1 MAYRI
6 PEETIEEL
14 RERTDI
20 VELVSEYVSLKKRG
34 KNYFGLCPF
43 HPEKTPSFSVNPEK
57 QIYHCFGCKAGGNAF
72 SFLMETQKIS
82 FLEAVRIL
90 AERAGVSLPE
100 PRSEGKKDKT
110 NDLLYQANE
119 FAQKYF
125 HHLLLKDK
133 RAEKARAYLKGRLL
147 SEKIVQEFGLGYSPS
162 DWDGLLKVATQRS
175 ISGTLLEKSGLAIK
189 RDDGGFYDR
198 FRDRIMFPIQDR
210 SGRTVAFGARA
221 LEDSQEPKYLNSP
234 ETPIY
239 QKSFVLYGL
248 RQARDAI
255 RKAERAIVVEGYTD
269 LLRLVE
275 AGIGN
280 VVASSGTALTKGQA
294 GLLCRYTHRVALVYD
309 ADLAGSAAA
318 FRGIDT
324 LLEADLGVN
333 VVSLPKGYDPDSF
346 VREKGGEA
354 FQDLLG
360 QAKEALDYKLE
371 AIAKTQ
377 DLTTVEGKR
386 EAIAQLVETALRI
399 KDEIK
404 RDLIVRQIVERLNT
418 DEKAVHREMARQKKR
433 QRAVDMGQA
442 PPTKTKDTEPQ
453 GPVVQREL
461 LRIMLGRKTIA
472 EEVMKELS
480 PEDFS
485 AGGFREIAQ
494 TIFEVCR
501 AAGEPQA
508 AVIIDR
514 LQEPSLASFV
524 AKLSTEGLDENYIE
538 ECLIDCLHRVRIDAI
553 SEKLSQIRT
562 EIATAQ
568 REGDET
574 RLGKLNQQYNN
585 LVKEKAKLVV
595 QKT

>member
-6 PEETIEEL
+6 PEETIEEI

-43 HPEKTPSFSVNPEK
+43 HTEKTPSFSVNSEK
-57 QIYHCFGCKAGGNAF
+57 QIYHCFGCKTGGNAF

-125 HHLLLKDK
+125 HHLLLKDN
-133 RAEKARAYLKGRLL
+133 RAEKARAYLKGRLI
-147 SEKIVQEFGLGYSPS
+147 SENIVQEFGLGYSPS
-162 DWDGLLKVATQRS
+162 DWDGLLKVAAQRS
-175 ISGTLLEKSGLAIK
+175 ISGAVLEKSGLAIK

-210 SGRTVAFGARA
+210 SGRTVGFGART

-294 GLLCRYTHRVALVYD
+294 GLLSRYSHRITLVYD

-318 FRGIDT
+318 FRGIDV
-324 LLEADLGVN
+324 LLEAGLGVDI
-333 VVSLPKGYDPDSF
+333 VSLPEGYDPDSF

-360 QAKEALDYKLE
+360 QAKEILDYKLE
-371 AIAKTQ
+371 TLAKTQ

-386 EAIAQLVETALRI
+386 EAIAQLVETTLRI

-418 DEKAVHREMARQKKR
+418 DEKAVHREMARQKKQ
-433 QRAVDMGQA
+433 QRAVERGQQPVA
-442 PPTKTKDTEPQ
+442 KTDTEPQ

-461 LRIMLGRKTIA
+461 LRI
-472 EEVMKELS
+472 
-480 PEDFS
+480 
-485 AGGFREIAQ
+485 
-494 TIFEVCR
+494 
-501 AAGEPQA
+501 
-508 AVIIDR
+508 
-514 LQEPSLASFV
+514 
-524 AKLSTEGLDENYIE
+524 
-538 ECLIDCLHRVRIDAI
+538 
-553 SEKLSQIRT
+553 
-562 EIATAQ
+562 
-568 REGDET
+568 
-574 RLGKLNQQYNN
+574 
-585 LVKEKAKLVV
+585 
-595 QKT
+595 

>member
-6 PEETIEEL
+6 PEQIIEQI
-14 RERTDI
+14 RERIDI
-20 VELVSEYVSLKKRG
+20 VELISDYVSLKKRG

-43 HPEKTPSFSVNPEK
+43 HPEKTPSFCVNPEK
-57 QIYHCFGCKAGGNAF
+57 QIYHCFGCSTGGNAF
-72 SFLMETQKIS
+72 SFLMEVQKIS

-90 AERAGVSLPE
+90 AARTGVSLPE
-100 PRSEGKKDKT
+100 PRSQGKKDKT

-133 RAEKARAYLKGRLL
+133 RAEKARAYLKGRAI
-147 SEKIVQEFGLGYSPS
+147 SEEIIQRFGLGYSLS
-162 DWDGLLKVATQRS
+162 AWDGLLKAAAQRS
-175 ISGTLLEKSGLAIK
+175 ISGEILEKSGLAIK

-221 LEDSQEPKYLNSP
+221 LEDSQQPKYLNSP

-239 QKSFVLYGL
+239 QKGFVLYGL

-255 RKAERAIVVEGYTD
+255 RRAERAIVVEGYID

-294 GLLCRYTHRVALVYD
+294 ELLSRYTHKVTLVYD

-324 LLEADLGVN
+324 LLEADLGVD
-333 VVSLPKGYDPDSF
+333 VVSLPEGYDPDSF
-346 VREKGGEA
+346 VRERGAEA
-354 FQDLLG
+354 FQNLLG
-360 QAKEALDYKLE
+360 QAKEALDCKLE
-371 AIAKTQ
+371 VIAKNQ

-386 EAIAQLVETALRI
+386 EAVAQLVETALRI

-404 RDLIVRQIVERLNT
+404 RDLTVKQIAERLGT
-418 DEKAVHREMARQKKR
+418 DEAAVHREMARQRRR
-433 QRAVDMGQA
+433 QRAVDREQQ
-442 PPTKTKDTEPQ
+442 PLTKAETEPQ

-461 LRIMLGRKTIA
+461 LRIMLGRRAVA
-472 EEVMKELS
+472 ERVMEELT

-485 AGGFREIAQ
+485 AGAFRKIAEAIFEICREI
-494 TIFEVCR
+494 
-501 AAGEPQA
+501 GEPQA
-508 AVIIDR
+508 AVVIDR
-514 LQEPSLASFV
+514 LQEPSLAAFV
-524 AKLSTEGLDENYIE
+524 AKLSTEGLDEDHIE
-538 ECLIDCLHRVRIDAI
+538 ECLTDCLRRVRIDAV
-553 SEKLSQIRT
+553 SEKLSQIRA
-562 EIATAQ
+562 EIARAQ
-568 REGDET
+568 REGDEA
-574 RLGKLNQQYNN
+574 RLNKLNQQYNN

>member
-1 MAYRI
+1 
-6 PEETIEEL
+6 
-14 RERTDI
+14 
-20 VELVSEYVSLKKRG
+20 
-34 KNYFGLCPF
+34 
-43 HPEKTPSFSVNPEK
+43 
-57 QIYHCFGCKAGGNAF
+57 
-72 SFLMETQKIS
+72 
-82 FLEAVRIL
+82 
-90 AERAGVSLPE
+90 
-100 PRSEGKKDKT
+100 
-110 NDLLYQANE
+110 
-119 FAQKYF
+119 
-125 HHLLLKDK
+125 
-133 RAEKARAYLKGRLL
+133 
-147 SEKIVQEFGLGYSPS
+147 
-162 DWDGLLKVATQRS
+162 
-175 ISGTLLEKSGLAIK
+175 
-189 RDDGGFYDR
+189 
-198 FRDRIMFPIQDR
+198 
-210 SGRTVAFGARA
+210 
-221 LEDSQEPKYLNSP
+221 
-234 ETPIY
+234 
-239 QKSFVLYGL
+239 L

-294 GLLCRYTHRVALVYD
+294 GLLCRYTHRVTLVYD

-324 LLEADLGVN
+324 LLEAGLGVN

-346 VREKGGEA
+346 VRERGGEA

-360 QAKEALDYKLE
+360 QAKEILDYKLE
-371 AIAKTQ
+371 TIAKTQ

-386 EAIAQLVETALRI
+386 EAIAQLVETASRI

-418 DEKAVHREMARQKKR
+418 DEEAVHREMARQRRR
-433 QRAVDMGQA
+433 QRVVAMKQV
-442 PPTKTKDTEPQ
+442 PPIKTDTEPQ

-472 EEVMKELS
+472 EEVMKELN

-508 AVIIDR
+508 AIVIDR

-538 ECLIDCLHRVRIDAI
+538 ESLTDCLHRVRTDGI

-568 REGDET
+568 REGDEG
-574 RLGKLNQQYNN
+574 RVDELNRQYNN
-585 LVKEKAKLVV
+585 LVKEKAELVV

>member
-6 PEETIEEL
+6 PEETIEEI

-57 QIYHCFGCKAGGNAF
+57 QIYHCFGCKTGGNAF
-72 SFLMETQKIS
+72 SFLIETQKIS

-100 PRSEGKKDKT
+100 SRSEGKKDKT

-125 HHLLLKDK
+125 HHLLSKDK
-133 RAEKARAYLKGRLL
+133 RAEKARTYLKGRLL

-162 DWDGLLKVATQRS
+162 DWDGLLKVAAQRS

-189 RDDGGFYDR
+189 RDDSGFYDR

-275 AGIGN
+275 AGIAN

-294 GLLCRYTHRVALVYD
+294 GLLCRYTHRVTLVYD

-324 LLEADLGVN
+324 LLEAGLGVN

-346 VREKGGEA
+346 VRERGGEA

-360 QAKEALDYKLE
+360 QAKEILDYKLE
-371 AIAKTQ
+371 TIAKTQ

-386 EAIAQLVETALRI
+386 EAIAQLVETASRI

-433 QRAVDMGQA
+433 QKAADWEQQSL
-442 PPTKTKDTEPQ
+442 TKAETEPQ

-472 EEVMKELS
+472 EEVMKELN

-485 AGGFREIAQ
+485 AGGFREIAE

-508 AVIIDR
+508 AVVIDR

-538 ECLIDCLHRVRIDAI
+538 ESLTDCLHRVRTDGI

-568 REGDET
+568 REGDEG
-574 RLGKLNQQYNN
+574 RVDELNRQYNN
-585 LVKEKAKLVV
+585 LVKEKAELVV

>member
-6 PEETIEEL
+6 PEETIEEI

-43 HPEKTPSFSVNPEK
+43 HTEKTPSFSVNSEK
-57 QIYHCFGCKAGGNAF
+57 QIYHCFGCKTGGNAF

-133 RAEKARAYLKGRLL
+133 QAEKARAYLKGRLI

-162 DWDGLLKVATQRS
+162 DWDGLLKVAAQRS
-175 ISGTLLEKSGLAIK
+175 ISGAVLEKSGLAIK

-210 SGRTVAFGARA
+210 SGRTVGFGART

-294 GLLCRYTHRVALVYD
+294 GLLSRYSHRITLVYD

-318 FRGIDT
+318 FRGIDV
-324 LLEADLGVN
+324 LLEAGLGVDI
-333 VVSLPKGYDPDSF
+333 VSLPEGYDPDSF

-360 QAKEALDYKLE
+360 QAKEILDYKLE
-371 AIAKTQ
+371 TLAKTQ

-386 EAIAQLVETALRI
+386 EAIAQLVETTLRI

-418 DEKAVHREMARQKKR
+418 DEKAIHREMARQKKQ
-433 QRAVDMGQA
+433 QRAVERGQQPVA
-442 PPTKTKDTEPQ
+442 KTDTEPQ

-508 AVIIDR
+508 AVVIDR

-538 ECLIDCLHRVRIDAI
+538 ESLTDCLHRVRIDGI

-568 REGDET
+568 REGDEGLVDKFN
-574 RLGKLNQQYNN
+574 RQYNS
-585 LVKEKAKLVV
+585 LVKKKAELVV

>member
-6 PEETIEEL
+6 PEETIEEI

-43 HPEKTPSFSVNPEK
+43 HTEKTPSFSVNSEK
-57 QIYHCFGCKAGGNAF
+57 QIYHCFGCKTGGNAF
-72 SFLMETQKIS
+72 SFLMETQNIS

-125 HHLLLKDK
+125 HHLLLKDN
-133 RAEKARAYLKGRLL
+133 RAEKARAYLKGRFI
-147 SEKIVQEFGLGYSPS
+147 SEKVVQEFGLGYSPS
-162 DWDGLLKVATQRS
+162 DWDGLLKVAAQRS
-175 ISGTLLEKSGLAIK
+175 ISGAVLEKSGLAIK

-294 GLLCRYTHRVALVYD
+294 GLLSRYSHRITLVYD

-318 FRGIDT
+318 FRGIDV
-324 LLEADLGVN
+324 LLEAGLGVDI
-333 VVSLPKGYDPDSF
+333 VSLPEGYDPDSF

-360 QAKEALDYKLE
+360 QAKEILDYKLE
-371 AIAKTQ
+371 TLAKTQ

-418 DEKAVHREMARQKKR
+418 DEKAVHREMARQKKQ
-433 QRAVDMGQA
+433 QRAVEKGQQPVA
-442 PPTKTKDTEPQ
+442 KTDTEPQ

-472 EEVMKELS
+472 EEIMKELS

-485 AGGFREIAQ
+485 AGAFREIAQ

-508 AVIIDR
+508 AVVIDR

-538 ECLIDCLHRVRIDAI
+538 ESLTDCLHRVRIDGI

-568 REGDET
+568 REGDEGLVDKFN
-574 RLGKLNQQYNN
+574 RQYNS
-585 LVKEKAKLVV
+585 LVKKKAELVV